1 MEREPRT
8 FRTSVH
14 RHDKEVDR
22 MKKGVILVLLVASF
36 LVASFIVQLPAS
48 AKEIIELK
56 EVGNKEVLDIRDRL
70 TARVQELSI
79 LKAELD
85 KIFGS
90 MTAHTKDR
98 FLIMRCS
105 KKIADIATICTYVTY
120 NLAHYVHVPV
130 DKKPYYLYLEG
141 YGLGKMIKQENE
153 HYADIERINAHLLN
167 KDAVRIID
175 QAKETLQSSS
185 KLLDQVVQV
194 MGLHLQKRDTEEV
207 SGPEH

>member
-1 MEREPRT
+1 
-8 FRTSVH
+8 
-14 RHDKEVDR
+14 
-22 MKKGVILVLLVASF
+22 MKKGLILVLLVASF
-36 LVASFIVQLPAS
+36 LVPSFIVELPAS
-48 AKEIIELK
+48 AKKIIELK

-90 MTAHTKDR
+90 MTAHAKDR

-105 KKIADIATICTYVTY
+105 KNIADIATICTYVTH
-120 NLAHYVHVPV
+120 NLAHYLHVPA

-141 YGLGKMIKQENE
+141 YGLGKIIKQEDE
-153 HYADIERINAHLLN
+153 HYANIERIYAQLLN
-167 KDAVRIID
+167 KDAVRILD
-175 QAKETLQSSS
+175 QGKETLQSSS
-185 KLLDQVVQV
+185 KLLDRVVQV

-207 SGPEH
+207 SGLEH